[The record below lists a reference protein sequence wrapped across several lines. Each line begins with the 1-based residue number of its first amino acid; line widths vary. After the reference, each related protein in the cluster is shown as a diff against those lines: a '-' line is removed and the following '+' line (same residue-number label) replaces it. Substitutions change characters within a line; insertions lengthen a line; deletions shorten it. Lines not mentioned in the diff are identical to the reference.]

1 MKQLY
6 LLLITLLVS
15 LSAYAEKSGT
25 CGKNLKWKLTDE
37 GVLTITGTGKMQD
50 YSGSSRPWSP
60 YSKVKQVIISDGV
73 TTIGDN
79 AFDGCSSLTSVTIP
93 NSVKEIGELAF
104 YDCSSLTS
112 ITIPNSVTTIEYGA
126 FWNCPSLTSITIP
139 NSVTTI
145 GASAFGGC
153 SSLTSVTIP
162 NGVTTIGS
170 NAFYGCSSLTSVTIP
185 NGVTTIGEKAFSYC
199 SSLKSVTIPNGV
211 TTIGVQAFY
220 GCSSLTSVTIGNH
233 VTSIETGAF
242 SNTNVAKVIWLTNT
256 PPRGYSSVTGIASI
270 HYVPNTSYS
279 GLFNTKVYPS
289 LNSIFE
295 VGGVK
300 YVPVSL
306 SERTCDAIDCI
317 YTGDANE
324 VNIDKKVNYKG
335 FDMAVRDINPYTF
348 RGNKYIT
355 KANIDITG
363 SIGYDAFSGCS
374 SLKSARIHKDVKE
387 LKYDVFYGC
396 GALATFIIEDRNT
409 SLKIGLNGDAPF
421 FKDCKLD
428 SVYIGGKMEYNTSSS
443 AGYSPFYN
451 NKSLRT
457 VKMSDAETTI
467 YDKEFYGCVNLKDV
481 SFGKGLESIGA
492 NAFYD
497 CVNVVQISCDAELPP
512 SCSTN
517 LFDPI
522 NKWECKLIVPKNSV
536 DAYKKAD
543 GWREFFLI
551 EGSTT
556 GIINNIYNKTENV
569 DVYTIDGIKRL
580 SKASVNEINAL
591 PKGVYIVNGKKI
603 VIK

>member
-25 CGKNLKWKLTDE
+25 CGDNLKWKLTDE

-73 TTIGDN
+73 TTIGSD
-79 AFDGCSSLTSVTIP
+79 AFFSCSSLASITIPNSVTTIGSSAFFGCSSLTSLTIGNSVTTIGSGAFSYCSSLTSVTIP
-93 NSVKEIGELAF
+93 NSVTTIGSDAF
-104 YDCSSLTS
+104 SSCSSLTS
-112 ITIPNSVTTIEYGA
+112 VTIG
-126 FWNCPSLTSITIP
+126 

-145 GASAFGGC
+145 GSGAFSYC

-162 NGVTTIGS
+162 NSVTTIGS
-170 NAFYGCSSLTSVTIP
+170 S
-185 NGVTTIGEKAFSYC
+185 
-199 SSLKSVTIPNGV
+199 
-211 TTIGVQAFY
+211 AFY
-220 GCSSLTSVTIGNH
+220 GCSSLTSVTIGNSVTEIGSETFRGCSSLTSVTIGNH
-233 VTSIETGAF
+233 VTNIATNAF
-242 SNTNVAKVIWLTNT
+242 YYTNVAKVIWLTNT
-256 PPRGYSSVTGIASI
+256 PPSGYSRVTGFI

-279 GLFNTKVYPS
+279 GLSNTKVYPS

-295 VGGVK
+295 VGGIK

-335 FDMAVRDINPYTF
+335 FDMAVREINPYTGYKC
-348 RGNKYIT
+348 RNIT

-363 SIGYDAFSGCS
+363 SIGDNAFSGCS
-374 SLKSARIHKDVKE
+374 SLKSVRIHKDVKE
-387 LKYDVFYGC
+387 LKNKVFEGC
-396 GALATFIIEDRNT
+396 GVLSTFIIEDRNT
-409 SLKIGLNGDAPF
+409 SLKIGSNGYDPF

-451 NKSLRT
+451 NKGLRT
-457 VKMSDAETTI
+457 VKISDAETTI
-467 YDKEFYGCVNLKDV
+467 YDKEFYGCNNLKNV
-481 SFGKGLESIGA
+481 SFGKGIESIGA

-497 CVNVVQISCDAELPP
+497 CVNVMQISCDAELPP

-522 NKWECKLIVPKNSV
+522 NKWECKLFVPQNSV

-543 GWREFFLI
+543 GWKELFLI
-551 EGSTT
+551 EGTTT

-569 DVYTIDGIKRL
+569 DVYTIDGVKCL
-580 SKASVNEINAL
+580 SKANVNEINAL

>member
-15 LSAYAEKSGT
+15 LSAYAEKYGT
-25 CGKNLKWKLTDE
+25 CGDNLKWKLTDE

-73 TTIGDN
+73 TTIGVS
-79 AFDGCSSLTSVTIP
+79 AFD
-93 NSVKEIGELAF
+93 
-104 YDCSSLTS
+104 DCSSLK
-112 ITIPNSVTTIEYGA
+112 SV
-126 FWNCPSLTSITIP
+126 TIP

-145 GASAFGGC
+145 G
-153 SSLTSVTIP
+153 
-162 NGVTTIGS
+162 
-170 NAFYGCSSLTSVTIP
+170 
-185 NGVTTIGEKAFSYC
+185 EKAFSSC

-211 TTIGVQAFY
+211 TTIGVSAFD

-233 VTSIETGAF
+233 VTSIKTGAF

-317 YTGDANE
+317 YTGDVYE

-387 LKYDVFYGC
+387 LKNYVFYGC

-409 SLKIGLNGDAPF
+409 SLKIGSNGDDPF

-443 AGYSPFYN
+443 VGYSPFYN

-457 VKMSDAETTI
+457 IKISDAET
-467 YDKEFYGCVNLKDV
+467 
-481 SFGKGLESIGA
+481 A
-492 NAFYD
+492 
-497 CVNVVQISCDAELPP
+497 
-512 SCSTN
+512 
-517 LFDPI
+517 
-522 NKWECKLIVPKNSV
+522 
-536 DAYKKAD
+536 
-543 GWREFFLI
+543 
-551 EGSTT
+551 
-556 GIINNIYNKTENV
+556 
-569 DVYTIDGIKRL
+569 
-580 SKASVNEINAL
+580 
-591 PKGVYIVNGKKI
+591 
-603 VIK
+603 